1 MIRRYKKG
9 DARKVDVQEGQMHE
23 VKVGIEFFDYI
34 KAYTLI
40 DNGKILGVLGFDVI
54 SNDEVQ
60 CFALLGKECGKK
72 IVELIKFL
80 KMKIPQEMNKLKL
93 RRAIFTV
100 KDDFLQA
107 HRMARML
114 GFRVVKKLPL
124 FFDGC
129 DYQLYERV
137 LENEC

>member
-1 MIRRYKKG
+1 MIRKYMKG
-9 DARKVDVQEGQMHE
+9 DAKKVDVQEEQLHE
-23 VKVGIEFFDYI
+23 IKAGIDFFDFI
-34 KAYTLI
+34 SAYTLV
-40 DNGKILGVLGFDVI
+40 DNDKILGVWGFDFI
-54 SNDEVQ
+54 SKNEVQ

-80 KMKIPQEMNKLKL
+80 KMRIPLEMNKLKL
-93 RRAIFTV
+93 QRAIFTV

-107 HRMARML
+107 HRMAKML

-137 LENEC
+137 LKDEC